1 MTMAPPKNVE
11 GLTRKG
17 IYEAIAPYE
26 NLPDVRLAEFRHPS
40 ATFCKSGKGTRSVA
54 DLASK

>member
-1 MTMAPPKNVE
+1 MDQPKNVE

-17 IYEAIAPYE
+17 IYEAIAPNE
-26 NLPDVRLAEFRHPS
+26 NLSDVRLAELRHPS
-40 ATFCKSGKGTRSVA
+40 ATFCKSGKRTRCVA